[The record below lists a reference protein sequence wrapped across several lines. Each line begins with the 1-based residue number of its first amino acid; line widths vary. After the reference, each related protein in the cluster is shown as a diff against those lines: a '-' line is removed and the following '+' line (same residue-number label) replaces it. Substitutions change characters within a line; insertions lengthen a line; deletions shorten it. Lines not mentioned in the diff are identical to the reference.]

1 MRRAEYARQDAKNI
15 LDNMHKNMVDLVTQ
29 EIEKAVTKGKMRV
42 CVTLPQNTNEEA
54 KGYLRGKLH
63 ENGYK
68 TTFTYSR
75 GEYSVEVEW

>member
-29 EIEKAVTKGKMRV
+29 EIEKAVAKGKMSV
-42 CVTLPQNTNEEA
+42 SVSLPQSTNDES

-68 TTFTYSR
+68 STFTYSR
-75 GEYSVEVEW
+75 GEYHVVVEW